1 MSQPTIEV
9 MTTAAQIDDVLAVE
23 EASFLNPWTRAM
35 YLAELENPGVSFC
48 YLARDNAGRAIGFCS
63 FWLVAD
69 ELHINNLAVIPEQRG
84 RGARREARDARSAA
98 LERGGETAVRTLRVC
113 RRRGA
118 QGLLQQASGRRLGTV
133 ARVADIAAA
142 DRPADLESTRGLVV
156 RSRQPSR
163 SSCSRTNLPIVR
175 ESPAQ

>member
-69 ELHINNLAVIPEQRG
+69 ELHINNLAVIPEQR
-84 RGARREARDARSAA
+84 RGGVASLLLDRVFAEGAA
-98 LERGGETAVRTLRVC
+98 LGAKRATLEVRRSNEAARLLYERFGFAV
-113 RRRGA
+113 
-118 QGLLQQASGRRLGTV
+118 
-133 ARVADIAAA
+133 AAERKGYYSKPREDA
-142 DRPADLESTRGLVV
+142 LV
-156 RSRQPSR
+156 
-163 SSCSRTNLPIVR
+163 LWR
-175 ESPAQ
+175 ESLT